1 MGFVDSFLA
10 QECTWSIPAGYA
22 IDGTPTLEAAGTIP
36 CRWVRKSRQTTDKA
50 GNIVVTEYDVL
61 VNVAVNIG
69 DRFAND
75 GVTVEVVS
83 LKDYVGFSGSLEG
96 VRASCRRLP

>member
-1 MGFVDSFLA
+1 MGLVDSFLA
-10 QECTWSIPAGYA
+10 QECAWSIPTGYA
-22 IDGTPTLEAAGTIP
+22 IDGTPVLESSGTIP

-69 DRFAND
+69 DRFTND

>member
-1 MGFVDSFLA
+1 MGLVDSFLA
-10 QECTWSIPAGYA
+10 QECVWSIPTGYA
-22 IDGTPTLEAAGTIP
+22 VDGTPVLESSGPIP

-83 LKDYVGFSGSLEG
+83 LNDYVGFSGSLEG

>member
-1 MGFVDSFLA
+1 MGLVDSFLA

-22 IDGTPTLEAAGTIP
+22 IDGTPTLESAGTIP
-36 CRWVRKSRQTTDKA
+36 CRWVRKSRQTMDKA
-50 GNIVVTEYDVL
+50 GDIVVTEYDVL
-61 VNVAVNIG
+61 VNATVNIG
-69 DRFAND
+69 DRFTND